1 MNRETRRRLKQNEIA
16 KRPVVN
22 TGASSLMLHE
32 RIAKAID
39 EGIILGFSAA
49 SHLFEKVAKDI
60 KGIGDKRA
68 KKIRESFEME
78 LKRIQKELK

>member
-22 TGASSLMLHE
+22 TGASSFMQHE

-68 KKIRESFEME
+68 KEIREAFETE